1 MYSASPL
8 MVAGI
13 GSSPPDK
20 DKLKRIDRL
29 MDGCIR
35 KKSGHT
41 PCKSAD
47 PFLCILLANFIS
59 RSLFKLL

>member
-29 MDGCIR
+29 MDGWMYQEEVR
-35 KKSGHT
+35 PH
-41 PCKSAD
+41 
-47 PFLCILLANFIS
+47 
-59 RSLFKLL
+59 SL

>member
-29 MDGCIR
+29 MDGCI
-35 KKSGHT
+35 
-41 PCKSAD
+41 
-47 PFLCILLANFIS
+47 LLANFTS